1 MSMVYTC
8 TLTYFNA
15 ASENNQEKF
24 PSPSKNDR
32 FSQPLDKMGLWG
44 SGKKKTR
51 VKTPQNADLNDD
63 EKGREEKKKLTSRRL
78 SFVNCLS

>member
-15 ASENNQEKF
+15 ASENNQGKF
-24 PSPSKNDR
+24 PSSSKSDR

-51 VKTPQNADLNDD
+51 VKSQNADLNDD
-63 EKGREEKKKLTSRRL
+63 EKGREEKK
-78 SFVNCLS
+78 N